1 MNYSL
6 ILTQNTRHDDYVN
19 ATELCEK
26 FSKTYSSFWKS
37 PDIRAFA
44 KALDHKLKS
53 SESAELAQNI
63 HPSFESPGRG
73 RKGST
78 WVYPLLAIKLAEWL
92 SPDFDVYVK
101 ETFKRYL
108 ENDVTLADEII
119 QREDDPE
126 KLKWIAVRTN
136 SKITRRAFTDALQA
150 RGVTK
155 FGYGANTNAIY
166 QSIFGKS
173 AKELQIVLDN
183 SNPRDGMNM
192 LELTAVSF
200 AEQLAIQKMTLASAK
215 GNNETKRYSQ
225 EAGLQ
230 VAGLLK

>member
-19 ATELCEK
+19 ATYLCSHFNRRLDK
-26 FSKTYSSFWKS
+26 FLKAEGIKAYLEALRIKLSRTTPNGGILEVKRGKSGGTYV
-37 PDIRAFA
+37 
-44 KALDHKLKS
+44 
-53 SESAELAQNI
+53 
-63 HPSFESPGRG
+63 HPL
-73 RKGST
+73 
-78 WVYPLLAIKLAEWL
+78 VAIKLAEWL
-92 SPDFDVYVK
+92 SPDFDVFVK

-108 ENDVTLADEII
+108 ENDVTLVDEII

-136 SKITRRAFTDALQA
+136 GKIARRAFTDDLQA

-166 QSIFGKS
+166 QPIFGKS
-173 AKELQIVLDN
+173 AKELQTALDN

-215 GNNETKRYSQ
+215 GDKETKRCSQ
-225 EAGLQ
+225 EAGIQ
-230 VAGLLK
+230 VAGLLA

>member
-1 MNYSL
+1 MNYSF
-6 ILTQNTRHDDYVN
+6 ILTQNTRDDDYVN
-19 ATELCEK
+19 ATKLCTRFGKRWQHFKESNVTFLKQVEL
-26 FSKTYSSFWKS
+26 KTGKS
-37 PDIRAFA
+37 AFTVTRKKDI
-44 KALDHKLKS
+44 S
-53 SESAELAQNI
+53 GTYV
-63 HPSFESPGRG
+63 HPL
-73 RKGST
+73 
-78 WVYPLLAIKLAEWL
+78 VAIKLAEWL
-92 SPDFDVYVK
+92 SPEFDVYVK

-136 SKITRRAFTDALQA
+136 GKITRRAFTDALQD

-166 QSIFGKS
+166 QPIFGKS
-173 AKELQIVLDN
+173 AKELQTALDN

-215 GNNETKRYSQ
+215 GNNETKRCSQ
-225 EAGLQ
+225 EAGIQ